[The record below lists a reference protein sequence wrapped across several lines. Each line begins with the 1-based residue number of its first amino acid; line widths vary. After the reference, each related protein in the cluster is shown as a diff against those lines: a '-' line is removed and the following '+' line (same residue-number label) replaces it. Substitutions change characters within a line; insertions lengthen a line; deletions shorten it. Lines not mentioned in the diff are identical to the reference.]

1 MVDSYMDM
9 VEDMRA
15 AEDMVE
21 DMRVAEDMVEDTVE
35 MGLAAAVVA

>member
-1 MVDSYMDM
+1 MDM

-21 DMRVAEDMVEDTVE
+21 DTVE
-35 MGLAAAVVA
+35 MGLAAPMVA

>member
-1 MVDSYMDM
+1 MDM

-21 DMRVAEDMVEDTVE
+21 DMRAAKDMVEDTVE

>member
-21 DMRVAEDMVEDTVE
+21 DTVE
-35 MGLAAAVVA
+35 MGLAAIVVA

>member
-1 MVDSYMDM
+1 

-21 DMRVAEDMVEDTVE
+21 DTMG

>member
-1 MVDSYMDM
+1 MDM

-15 AEDMVE
+15 T
-21 DMRVAEDMVEDTVE
+21 EDMVEDTVE

>member
-1 MVDSYMDM
+1 MDM

-21 DMRVAEDMVEDTVE
+21 DMRAAKDMVEDTVK